1 VTSLLRLSK
10 ATMQTGY
17 RQKSTNGRRKKPL
30 LRRGF
35 FREPNP
41 VLSWSEILIR
51 IKSVEAKQRD
61 HANMIQAE
69 KHNWTAEETTLVHGL
84 LQEAKSNNLTWSEAL
99 IRINSETKARG
110 GSYTCTMGNLKYFR
124 GRFKDLKPSYAPN
137 RTWQPSLQAL
147 EHHQ

>member
-1 VTSLLRLSK
+1 MRRR
-10 ATMQTGY
+10 AEE
-17 RQKSTNGRRKKPL
+17 KSP
-30 LRRGF
+30 
-35 FREPNP
+35 REPWTK
-41 VLSWSEILIR
+41 V
-51 IKSVEAKQRD
+51 SVEAKQSD
-61 HANMIQAE
+61 HANTIQAE

-99 IRINSETKARG
+99 IRINSETKALG

-137 RTWQPSLQAL
+137 RTRQPSLQAL